1 MEKQKIPDLMSRF
14 YWLRGMPAPQ
24 NIEEDSMAEQHDGS
38 STSTTGTATPA
49 TLTIEAVQQL
59 VNEQLQQQQQQFEQK
74 LQEQQQQHEQ
84 QLASLQQQ
92 LQEQSVNSGSQ
103 QPIQSASGGSQ
114 QPVHSASGGSQQLE
128 QLGSSGTQQP
138 IQAVVVD
145 TLPTGQPAGTG
156 VQQPAPQVAYFA
168 ATQYQAAAAVTPEEA
183 PPAPTFQYKPHVQLR
198 RFNGKNSAVTW
209 WCQFMAYISLHRMP
223 VGDAIQSLHFYL
235 EGAAETWFHTL
246 DPIIKTSLETLK
258 AAFMARFCPSSKLNL
273 KMMDVRQH
281 EAETVEDYF
290 HRVTSSVADKPVDED
305 WLIHA
310 LVTGMKQTIKRPV
323 VQADPQTLEQLRNEA
338 VKAEIAEKLTSGN
351 GQTPSERAQDNKLD
365 TILEKIN
372 SIDVAAVQRNT
383 GESCGN
389 CGRFCHPQN
398 CFARNQ
404 KCKYCNGLH
413 HFWRQCRIRQ
423 RDIKNGKSGKL
434 PKVGN
439 SA

>member
-24 NIEEDSMAEQHDGS
+24 NIEEDSMAEQHES
-38 STSTTGTATPA
+38 STSTTNPSTPA

-59 VNEQLQQQQQQFEQK
+59 VNEQLQQQQQQFELK
-74 LQEQQQQHEQ
+74 LQQQQQQHEQ
-84 QLASLQQQ
+84 QLAALQQQ
-92 LQEQSVNSGSQ
+92 MQASDQHGSQQQAVDNGSQ

-114 QPVHSASGGSQQLE
+114 QHV
-128 QLGSSGTQQP
+128 
-138 IQAVVVD
+138 QAVVID
-145 TLPTGQPAGTG
+145 TLPTGQPAATG
-156 VQQPAPQVAYFA
+156 VQQPAPEVAYLA
-168 ATQYQAAAAVTPEEA
+168 ATHHQAAAAVTPEEA

-223 VGDAIQSLHFYL
+223 VRDAIQSLHFYL

>member
-1 MEKQKIPDLMSRF
+1 
-14 YWLRGMPAPQ
+14 
-24 NIEEDSMAEQHDGS
+24 MAEQHGS
-38 STSTTGTATPA
+38 STSTTGTSTPA

-103 QPIQSASGGSQ
+103 QPVQSASGGSQ
-114 QPVHSASGGSQQLE
+114 QVE
-128 QLGSSGTQQP
+128 QTGSSGTQQP
-138 IQAVVVD
+138 VQAVVVD
-145 TLPTGQPAGTG
+145 TLPTGQPAATG

-168 ATQYQAAAAVTPEEA
+168 ASHHQSAAAVNTPEEA
-183 PPAPTFQYKPHVQLR
+183 PPAPTFQYKPHAQLR

-209 WCQFMAYISLHRMP
+209 WCQFMAYISLHRMS
-223 VGDAIQSLHFYL
+223 VRDAIQSLHFYL

-246 DPIIKTSLETLK
+246 DPIIKMSLETLK

-290 HRVTSSVADKPVDED
+290 HRVISSVADKPVDED

-323 VQADPQTLEQLRNEA
+323 VQADPQTLEQLHNEA
-338 VKAEIAEKLTSGN
+338 VKAKITEKLTGSN

-365 TILEKIN
+365 TI
-372 SIDVAAVQRNT
+372 
-383 GESCGN
+383 
-389 CGRFCHPQN
+389 
-398 CFARNQ
+398 
-404 KCKYCNGLH
+404 
-413 HFWRQCRIRQ
+413 
-423 RDIKNGKSGKL
+423 
-434 PKVGN
+434 
-439 SA
+439 